1 MNVVDRARELRKQIE
16 ANANAMSDE
25 EALKFPELFPKWSE
39 DATYS
44 EGQRVRHNGELHKTS
59 KAHSSGRD
67 KDPKTDSERWKKV
80 EVLDI
85 SDIPEWEQPTKKKGY
100 KVGDRVKFDAFIY
113 ENVEKNNIMSPADN
127 PDGWREV
134 ARA

>member
-100 KVGDRVKFDAFIY
+100 KVGDRVKFDGSIY

-134 ARA
+134 APA

>member
-80 EVLDI
+80 EIMDT
-85 SDIPEWEQPTKKKGY
+85 SDIPEWEQPTKKRGY
-100 KVGDRVKFDAFIY
+100 KVGDRVKFDGFIY

>member
-16 ANANAMSDE
+16 ANANAVSDE

-100 KVGDRVKFDAFIY
+100 KVGDRVKFDGFIY

>member
-44 EGQRVRHNGELHKTS
+44 EWQRVRHNGELHKTS

-100 KVGDRVKFDAFIY
+100 KVGDRVKFDGFIY

>member
-44 EGQRVRHNGELHKTS
+44 EGQRVRHDGGLHKTS
-59 KAHSSGRD
+59 KAHSSGKG

-80 EVLDI
+80 VVLDT

-100 KVGDRVKFDAFIY
+100 KVGDMVKFNGFIY

-127 PDGWREV
+127 PDGWQEV
-134 ARA
+134 AQA

>member
-16 ANANAMSDE
+16 ANANALSDE

-100 KVGDRVKFDAFIY
+100 KVGDRVKFDGFIY

>member
-44 EGQRVRHNGELHKTS
+44 EGQRVRHNGELHKTA

-80 EVLDI
+80 EVMDT
-85 SDIPEWEQPTKKKGY
+85 SDIPEWKQPTKKKGY
-100 KVGDRVKFDAFIY
+100 KVGDMVKFNGFIY
-113 ENVEKNNIMSPADN
+113 ENTEKNNIMSPAYN

-134 ARA
+134 TRA